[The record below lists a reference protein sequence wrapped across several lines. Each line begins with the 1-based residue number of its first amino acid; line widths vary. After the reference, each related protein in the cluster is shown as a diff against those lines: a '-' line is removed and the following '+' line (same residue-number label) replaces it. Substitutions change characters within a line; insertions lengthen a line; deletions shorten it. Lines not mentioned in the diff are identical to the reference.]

1 MQIWDPDFE
10 SKFGGSLSSRS
21 GGNSNNN
28 SQLVDSG
35 GRDTVNVLLCIDS
48 GGMKVA
54 DDELGGW
61 APQGLIVPGLNI
73 TGVCAL
79 GNVLTSIRECQ
90 ALMSL
95 RSLSKSLQEVVL
107 CGGSKG
113 MQFSTAYATKGDVG
127 GILPDGIAAGT
138 APSAS
143 NTLKDSDRLSCPET
157 LPTALWKALSGQYNS
172 SQLRAI
178 HAVCLTTTTVPS
190 ASDANK
196 PPNPPTSGSSATATV
211 TLLQGPPGTGKTR
224 TVLAIVAALLAGGG
238 SAQRRTGS
246 KVLTSYDFFLN
257 HASNVRL
264 MLQQRFLHILSVNTP
279 ASESNSKVLPD
290 CVLPLSSSLRLQV
303 IAGASLRNPAAATC
317 SSTSHAPPTS
327 AKKIRV
333 LVCAPS
339 NTAVDEVRIRH
350 FSSPI
355 SSFYRGL

>member
-138 APSAS
+138 APSVS

-246 KVLTSYDFFLN
+246 KVLTSYDFFFYY
-257 HASNVRL
+257 ASNVRL
-264 MLQQRFLHILSVNTP
+264 LLQQRFLHILSVNSP
-279 ASESNSKVLPD
+279 ASESNSEVLPD
-290 CVLPLSSSLRLQV
+290 CVLPLSSSLHLQV

-339 NTAVDEVRIRH
+339 NTAVDEVRVRH

-355 SSFYRGL
+355 SSFY